1 MPVFTVN
8 DQHYALRPGQNRLG
22 AGAGAD
28 VAVSDDESLGV
39 QAIVDVREAAHPV
52 IRRAKPTAAVRV
64 NGVEL
69 LDPTPLI
76 HGDKVE
82 IGGRELLYTDDSKT
96 GATQVISVRSANIS
110 ATPVSQQPASATGG
124 RLVSLVDGK
133 EYEVKADGLTIGRD
147 ASSDIV
153 LTQRD
158 VSRKHAAVFRVA
170 DGSYEIRDFSANG
183 VHVNEKRVQKRSVLA
198 PADLIRIGTEEFRFR
213 ADPEPVIPVTSELAP
228 SRATPTPP
236 TPPPAQRQALAT
248 LEVRNIGPANGR
260 RFDIRAPHANV
271 GRGAKNDVVLDD
283 ETVSESHA
291 SLQRRN
297 DGWYVVDH
305 GSANGS
311 YVSGKRFTGEQRL
324 AGSDE
329 LRFGGV
335 KMKFHPADLP
345 PEPVHA
351 SVVSATFAVAGASD
365 AALKLSRPQLNP
377 TTSVPVVVLM
387 PPTTQEE
394 PQKSGVPKWIWGA
407 LGLAVVTAAALFL
420 LDS

>member
-28 VAVSDDESLGV
+28 VAVSDDDSLGV

-96 GATQVISVRSANIS
+96 GATQVMSARRANIS
-110 ATPVSQQPASATGG
+110 ATPVSQQAASATGG

-133 EYEVKADGLTIGRD
+133 EYEVKAAGLTIGRD

-153 LTQRD
+153 LMQRD
-158 VSRKHAAVFRVA
+158 VSRKHAAVFRVT

-213 ADPEPVIPVTSELAP
+213 ADPEPVAPAIPAKTAAT
-228 SRATPTPP
+228 ATPPS
-236 TPPPAQRQALAT
+236 PPPVPRQALAT

-345 PEPVHA
+345 PEPVKA
-351 SVVSATFAVAGASD
+351 SVASPAFAVGVVSD
-365 AALKLSRPQLNP
+365 AAVNLSRPQLNP

-387 PPTTQEE
+387 PPSTQEE

>member
-1 MPVFTVN
+1 MPVITVN
-8 DQHYALRPGQNRLG
+8 NQQYSLRPGQNRLG

-28 VAVSDDESLGV
+28 VAISDDESLGV

-170 DGSYEIRDFSANG
+170 NGSYEIRDFSANG

-213 ADPEPVIPVTSELAP
+213 ADPEPITPVIPAKAP
-228 SRATPTPP
+228 DRAPATTPS
-236 TPPPAQRQALAT
+236 PPPAQRQALAT

-271 GRGAKNDVVLDD
+271 GRGTKNDVVLDD

-291 SLQRRN
+291 SLERRN
-297 DGWYVVDH
+297 DGWYVVDL

-335 KMKFHPADLP
+335 KMKFHPADLLA
-345 PEPVHA
+345 EPVNPSVA
-351 SVVSATFAVAGASD
+351 SAIQTQTIAAMAARRMVEPCPTMAWNSASAPNA
-365 AALKLSRPQLNP
+365 
-377 TTSVPVVVLM
+377 
-387 PPTTQEE
+387 
-394 PQKSGVPKWIWGA
+394 
-407 LGLAVVTAAALFL
+407 
-420 LDS
+420 

>member
-28 VAVSDDESLGV
+28 VAISDDDSLGV

-96 GATQVISVRSANIS
+96 GATQVISARRANIS
-110 ATPVSQQPASATGG
+110 ATPVSQQAASATGG

-133 EYEVKADGLTIGRD
+133 GYEVKAAGLTIGRD

-183 VHVNEKRVQKRSVLA
+183 VHVNEKRVQKRAILA
-198 PADLIRIGTEEFRFR
+198 PGDLIRIGTEEFRFR
-213 ADPEPVIPVTSELAP
+213 ADPEPI
-228 SRATPTPP
+228 TPP
-236 TPPPAQRQALAT
+236 SQAKAPAAVAAPPSPPPAPRQALAT
-248 LEVRNIGPANGR
+248 LEVRNIGPSNGR
-260 RFDIRAPHANV
+260 RFDIRAPQANV

-291 SLQRRN
+291 TLERRN

-311 YVSGKRFTGEQRL
+311 YVAGKRFTGEQRL

-345 PEPVHA
+345 PEPVKA
-351 SVVSATFAVAGASD
+351 SVASPAFAVGGVSD
-365 AALKLSRPQLNP
+365 AAVNLSRPQLNP

-387 PPTTQEE
+387 PPSTHEE